1 MTLSNFLLNT
11 AVSLLNLAT
20 TAPNFDEIH
29 SMIDQASSQEH
40 TNDVLHNPSQECE
53 TEDTVTFNCEKETGA
68 LPQKEESQTELV
80 PSP

>member
-1 MTLSNFLLNT
+1 
-11 AVSLLNLAT
+11 
-20 TAPNFDEIH
+20 
-29 SMIDQASSQEH
+29 MIDQASSQEH